1 MDTLLTRRGLLCGA
15 PAALAASVLATG
27 AEATT
32 PLDSLLARR
41 RMVRKFRADAVPDAV
56 VQRLLA
62 TATRAPSAG
71 NLQPWAFVVV
81 REPATRARLSH
92 ATHGQSFVAEAPL
105 AIVACAD
112 PSRCRPRYG
121 TRAERYALVDTAF
134 ASLLL
139 LLAVVEEGLGAC
151 FVGAFHD
158 HEVREALGVPPDV
171 QPLAIIPVGRPAE
184 SPRRLRRRPVRDVVH
199 RERWSRS

>member
-1 MDTLLTRRGLLCGA
+1 MRRMDALLTRRRLLGA
-15 PAALAASVLATG
+15 AGATLIAGTPAIG
-27 AEATT
+27 AEAAS
-32 PLDSLLARR
+32 PLDSLLSRR
-41 RMVRKFRADAVPDAV
+41 RMVRKFRADAVPDTV

-81 REPATRARLSH
+81 REAATRARLAH
-92 ATHGQSFVAEAPL
+92 AAHGQTFVAEAPV

-112 PSRCRPRYG
+112 PSRARPRYG
-121 TRAERYALVDTAF
+121 SRAERYALVDTAF

-151 FVGAFHD
+151 FVGAFED
-158 HEVREALGVPPDV
+158 SEVRKALGLPPDV

-184 SPRRLRRRPVRDVVH
+184 PPRRLRRRPVADVVH
-199 RERWSRS
+199 RERW